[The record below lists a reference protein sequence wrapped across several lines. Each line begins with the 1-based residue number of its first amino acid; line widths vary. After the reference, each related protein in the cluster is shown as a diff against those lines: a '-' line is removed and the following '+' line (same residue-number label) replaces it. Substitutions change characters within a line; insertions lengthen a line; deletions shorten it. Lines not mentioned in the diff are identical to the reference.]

1 MDWGEECR
9 MDIQTIYLYDLIIC
23 GIITLLL
30 MVFCD
35 VFERMGAIC
44 DIAHCSILYPPV
56 ILSFI
61 SVLSGAGYVFE
72 LEGSFNSLTVFI
84 LATLISLIIV
94 GIIHFFILVPLAK
107 SEQNTAR
114 SIADYVGQKGE
125 VITTIPTDGVGEV
138 LIKSGLGST
147 GNIAKCASNTE
158 ITQGTMISVVEIDQ
172 DGVLIVEP
180 I

>member
-9 MDIQTIYLYDLIIC
+9 MDIQTIYLYGLII
-23 GIITLLL
+23 GGMITLLYML
-30 MVFCD
+30 FGD
-35 VFERMGAIC
+35 VFEVMGAIG
-44 DIAHCSILYPPV
+44 DIAPGSILNPTV

-61 SVLSGAGYVFE
+61 SVLSGAGYVLE
-72 LEGSFNSLTVFI
+72 LQASFNSLTVFI
-84 LATLISLIIV
+84 LATLISLVIV

-158 ITQGTMISVVEIDQ
+158 ITQGTRSEERRVGKERR
-172 DGVLIVEP
+172 
-180 I
+180 

>member
-1 MDWGEECR
+1 
-9 MDIQTIYLYDLIIC
+9 T
-23 GIITLLL
+23 TL
-30 MVFCD
+30 F
-35 VFERMGAIC
+35 RSIG
-44 DIAHCSILYPPV
+44 DIAPGSILNPTV

-61 SVLSGAGYVFE
+61 AVLCCVGYVLE
-72 LEGSFNSLTVFI
+72 LLGSFSHLTVFI
-84 LATLISLIIV
+84 FATLISLIIV
-94 GIIHFFILVPLAK
+94 GIIHFFILVPLSK

-114 SIADYVGQKGE
+114 SIADYIGKEGE
-125 VITTIPTDGVGEV
+125 VITTIPAEGVGEV

-158 ITQGTMISVVEIDQ
+158 ITQGTMISVIEIDQ